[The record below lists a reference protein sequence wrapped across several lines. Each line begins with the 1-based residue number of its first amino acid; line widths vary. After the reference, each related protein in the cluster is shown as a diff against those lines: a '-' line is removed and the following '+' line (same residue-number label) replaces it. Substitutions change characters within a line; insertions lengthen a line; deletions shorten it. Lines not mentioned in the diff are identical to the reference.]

1 MKIALVPMAAKPYHA
16 GHDGLVRIASN
27 ENDEV
32 HLFVSTSD
40 RKRPG
45 ELPILG
51 STMQQIWVNFI
62 EPTLPQNVIVYY
74 GGTPVSKVYKEL
86 ENAESSVSKDEYTVY
101 SDVEDILKYS
111 DEKLEKSAPIMF
123 SNGQIMTRG
132 ISRSETVQVSGTQM
146 RKFLKDGDEENFILL
161 LPSEVQR
168 HGKSIYN
175 MLKNDFISESLIRK
189 YVKTL
194 LENKV

>member
-123 SNGQIMTRG
+123 SNGQITTRG

-146 RKFLKDGDEENFILL
+146 RKFLKDGDEESFILL

-168 HGKSIYN
+168 YGKSIYN

>member
-1 MKIALVPMAAKPYHA
+1 MKIALIPMAAKPYHA

-62 EPTLPQNVIVYY
+62 EPILPQNVIVYY

-111 DEKLEKSAPIMF
+111 DEKLEKSAPTMF

-132 ISRSETVQVSGTQM
+132 IRRSETAQVSGAQM
-146 RKFLKDGDEENFILL
+146 RKFLKDGDEESFISF
-161 LPSEVQR
+161 LPLEVQR

-194 LENKV
+194 LENKI

>member
-86 ENAESSVSKDEYTVY
+86 ENAESSGSKDEYTVY

-146 RKFLKDGDEENFILL
+146 RKFLKDGDEESFILL

>member
-123 SNGQIMTRG
+123 SNGQITTRG

>member
-16 GHDGLVRIASN
+16 GHDGLVQIASN
-27 ENDEV
+27 ENNEV

-40 RKRPG
+40 RKRPE

-51 STMQQIWVNFI
+51 STMHQIWTNFI

-86 ENAESSVSKDEYTVY
+86 EDAELLGSKDEYTIY

-111 DEKLEKSAPIMF
+111 DEKLEKSAPTMF
-123 SNGQIMTRG
+123 SNGQITTRG

-146 RKFLKDGDEENFILL
+146 RKFLKDGVEESFILL